1 MMMNRLELAEKIL
14 DLKEQVRQAIELG
27 ESESRELNEEE
38 TNHLAELRQEIADA
52 EAEIARLDEEDR
64 KLANEENKNNKESKT
79 NCKMKEIR
87 LVDLIRDI
95 ANGVPVQEEAR
106 HMVTGNKIN
115 LRADIVAGVDANG
128 GYNVPE
134 DKMGLDVAI
143 RNASVLNRMGAAWMS
158 NLVGDVSIPQYGGS
172 SCGWAGEISAA
183 TDGAGTFSEV
193 VLKPHRLTS
202 YIDISKTFLAQ
213 DSNDAESLLI
223 NDLAASVAEKLDQ
236 TIFGDATGSTQP
248 DGLFAS
254 SAVTTGTSLS
264 AITFAD
270 VLDLELAVEEKN
282 GQNFIFIT
290 SPNVKYA
297 LRGTTLASGYP
308 QMVFDGGELDG
319 RTAIV
324 SNSVKKGGLVCMD
337 PRDLAVGTWSG
348 VEIVVD
354 TVSRAIY
361 NEVRIVVNYL
371 VDAKLRGDRIALE
384 LFATE

>member
-1 MMMNRLELAEKIL
+1 MNRLELAEKIL

-143 RNASVLNRMGAAWMS
+143 RNASVLNRMGAAWMRMS
-158 NLVGDVSIPQYGGS
+158 DMITHLCI
-172 SCGWAGEISAA
+172 
-183 TDGAGTFSEV
+183 
-193 VLKPHRLTS
+193 
-202 YIDISKTFLAQ
+202 
-213 DSNDAESLLI
+213 
-223 NDLAASVAEKLDQ
+223 
-236 TIFGDATGSTQP
+236 TQQ
-248 DGLFAS
+248 LF
-254 SAVTTGTSLS
+254 
-264 AITFAD
+264 
-270 VLDLELAVEEKN
+270 
-282 GQNFIFIT
+282 
-290 SPNVKYA
+290 
-297 LRGTTLASGYP
+297 
-308 QMVFDGGELDG
+308 
-319 RTAIV
+319 
-324 SNSVKKGGLVCMD
+324 
-337 PRDLAVGTWSG
+337 
-348 VEIVVD
+348 
-354 TVSRAIY
+354 
-361 NEVRIVVNYL
+361 
-371 VDAKLRGDRIALE
+371 
-384 LFATE
+384 